1 MIIKK
6 YKEDILNFIVFG
18 IMIFEI
24 VISRNLSKLD
34 EVWIFNMA
42 RNVANGLLPYKDF
55 NLVITPGLPIVC
67 GQILKIFG
75 TEMFVMRILAT
86 ILDTIIIFLVYK
98 ILKLLNVNQ
107 YLSTC
112 ISLVIIG
119 LFIESFCIDYNFMIL
134 MLALIC
140 LYFELKQ
147 YQKTENIFEYNIK
160 TEILLGLLAGI
171 SITMKQTTGICFA
184 IAFVGYKLLAVRT
197 KTEFKNFLKIAFT
210 RLIAV
215 IIPVILLIIYL
226 VFNNIMGDFI
236 DYAILGISDFSNSK
250 PYIDLLNSDLGLL
263 ALLVPIII
271 ISSFII
277 SIKKKNNVLL
287 TLFAYS
293 ISTIIVVYPIA
304 DKIHFLIAGTIAIIT
319 GIYMMLKFYDD
330 NLNEGISKKYKLF
343 GTYFIKTFTNI
354 FLILI
359 VIISTLKTINF
370 ISKCS
375 QYNNLPNFKYIPVS
389 KSLEQRISQV
399 GKYIKDSKDEV
410 YILDTSASIYMIPLN
425 RYNKNYDMFMKGNF
439 GVKGSQ
445 GIIDNL
451 KTKEDAII
459 LILNNESSMNWQTP
473 KEVIRYI
480 KDNYVKI
487 GGIERFDAYKLKK

>member
-1 MIIKK
+1 MSIKK
-6 YKEDILNFIVFG
+6 YKEDILNFFVFG
-18 IMIFEI
+18 IMILAI
-24 VISRNLSKLD
+24 VISRNLNNFD

-42 RNVANGLLPYKDF
+42 RNIANGLLPYKDF
-55 NLVITPGLPIVC
+55 NLVVTPGLPIIC
-67 GQILKIFG
+67 GQILKLLG
-75 TEMFVMRILAT
+75 TEMFIMRILAT
-86 ILDTIIIFLVYK
+86 IVDTIIIFMIYK
-98 ILKLLNVNQ
+98 ILKLLNVNK
-107 YLSTC
+107 YLSTF
-112 ISLVIIG
+112 ISLFIAG

-147 YQKTENIFEYNIK
+147 YQKTEKIFEYNIK

-171 SITMKQTTGICFA
+171 SIAMKQTTGICFA
-184 IAFVGYKLLAVRT
+184 IAFIGYKLLAVRT
-197 KTEFKNFLKIAFT
+197 REEFKKILKIAIT

-250 PYIDLLNSDLGLL
+250 PYINLLKGDLWLL
-263 ALLVPIII
+263 ALLVPIMI

-277 SIKKKNNVLL
+277 SIKKKDDVLL

-293 ISTIIVVYPIA
+293 VSTIIVVYPIA
-304 DKIHFLIAGTIAIIT
+304 DTIHFLIAGTITMIT
-319 GIYMMLKFYDD
+319 GIYMMLKFYEDK
-330 NLNEGISKKYKLF
+330 LKEKTKKEHILWA
-343 GTYFIKTFTNI
+343 TNFIKAFTNI

-359 VIISTLKTINF
+359 IVISTSRTIGF
-370 ISKCS
+370 ISQCS
-375 QYNNLPNFKYIPVS
+375 KYNNLQNFNYIPVS
-389 KSLEQRISQV
+389 EELEQRILKI
-399 GKYIKDSKDEV
+399 GEYIKNSEDEV
-410 YILDTSASIYMIPLN
+410 YILDASAALYMVPLN

-445 GIIDNL
+445 GIIESL
-451 KTKEDAII
+451 QTKKDETI
-459 LILNNESSMNWQTP
+459 LILNDERSMNWQTP

-487 GGIERFDAYKLKK
+487 GGIENFDAYKMKK